1 VSSIIICGG
10 SVVGLTTAMLLARDG
25 HEVTV
30 LERDQVPAAPADQAW
45 DGWERSGVA
54 QFRQPHVLLART
66 RHVLE
71 AELPGLTD
79 DLLAAGCVRLDQLA
93 AIPPAMTGW
102 QREPDDDRL
111 VTITGRR
118 PVVESVLAAAAASTP
133 GVTVHRGT
141 GVTGLLTGPLTGP
154 PRTAGIPHITG
165 VRTAGGELHADLVI
179 DATGRQ
185 TKLARWLAAA
195 GAKPLTE
202 EAEDSGFVYY
212 TRYFTGPEPPALIG
226 PVVTALGTISL
237 LTIPGDN
244 GTWSVTVFAASADKP
259 LRPLREISRFMAVV
273 GACPLQ
279 AHWLDGEPLTGVLVM
294 AGILD
299 RYRRFVTGGQ
309 PVATGVVAV
318 GDAWACTNPS
328 AGRGISVG
336 LVHAQQLR
344 DAVRESAGDPLA
356 LAHEFDRRTEA
367 EVTPYYR
374 GQVAT
379 DRGRIAEMDALRAGT
394 EPPPPDPAR
403 AGWMAGLTRE
413 PELLRG
419 LMEVGSCLAHPQE
432 VMARPGFLDLALSY
446 ADEPAQAMPGPDR
459 DTLVKLAAG

>member
-1 VSSIIICGG
+1 VCGG
-10 SVVGLTTAMLLARDG
+10 SVIGLATAMMLARDG

-30 LERDQVPAAPADQAW
+30 LERDEVPPAPAGQAW
-45 DGWERSGVA
+45 DAWPRSGVA

-71 AELPGLTD
+71 AEFPGLTD
-79 DLLAAGCVRLDQLA
+79 DLLAAGCVRFDQLK

-118 PVVESVLAAAAASTP
+118 PVVESVLAAAAARTP

-141 GVTGLLTGPLTGP
+141 GVTGLLTGP
-154 PRTAGIPHITG
+154 PRETAIPHITG
-165 VRTAGGELHADLVI
+165 VRTAAADGGGAQELPADLVI

-185 TKLARWLAAA
+185 TKLSRWLADI
-195 GAKPLTE
+195 GAPPLTE

-212 TRYFTGPEPPALIG
+212 TRYFTGPKPPALAG

-244 GTWSVTVFAASADKP
+244 GTWSVTIFAAHADKQ
-259 LRPLREISRFMAVV
+259 LRPLRETSRFMAVV

-279 AHWLDGEPLTGVLVM
+279 AHWLDGEPLTDVLVM
-294 AGILD
+294 AGVLD
-299 RYRRFVTGGQ
+299 RYRRFIAGGR
-309 PVATGVVAV
+309 PVATGLLAV

-336 LVHAQQLR
+336 LMHAQQLR
-344 DAVRESAGDPLA
+344 DGVRESAGDPLA

-379 DRGRIAEMDALRAGT
+379 DRGRIAEMDALRDGT

-413 PELLRG
+413 PRLLRG

-446 ADEPAQAMPGPDR
+446 ANEPPPATPGPDR
-459 DTLVKLAAG
+459 ETLVTLATR